1 MNAILRFS
9 VENYKSIAER
19 KSIVFTP
26 TAIKDNP
33 INNIAALADDTK
45 YLKTCG
51 IYGANSSGKSN
62 LITAIARM
70 KNMVRSSIKMNDDD
84 KLPYSPFLLDETS
97 NTSPTVFELEFFN
110 DDKHYR
116 YGFSYTEKKIHEEW
130 LIEIHKKK
138 EKTYFLRT
146 IEGIGVNEE
155 LFPEGKDLE
164 EKTNKNRLFL
174 SLVGQLGGN
183 LSNSLLSFF
192 KEKLNVISGLETDN
206 YDTFSRR
213 LIFEKLPGYDEVKQF
228 FINMQ
233 LGFLDMSVKAQ
244 EFNVSRIPADMPEK
258 LKKTLIENLS
268 GKKEL
273 KAYTKH
279 GVYNNSGEQIGSR
292 SFDLDEMESAGTQKL
307 FEMSGP
313 IFDTIVKGKVL
324 VIDELDAKMHPL
336 LSRELVSL
344 FNGVES
350 NPEGAQLVFSTH
362 DTNLL
367 SSGLLRRDQIWF
379 TEKDTRERTDIY
391 NMMQIVLPDGTKP
404 RGDGNIERNY
414 IQGRYGAIPYIS
426 YLF

>member
-26 TAIKDNP
+26 STIKDNP
-33 INNIAALADDTK
+33 INNIASINGTK
-45 YLKTCG
+45 YLKTCA

-70 KNMVRSSIKMNDDD
+70 KKMIRSSIKMNDGD

-97 NTSPTVFELEFFN
+97 NTSPTLFELEFYN
-110 DDKHYR
+110 DDNHYR
-116 YGFSYTEKKIHEEW
+116 YGFSYTENQIHEEW
-130 LIEIHKKK
+130 LMQIEKKK

-174 SLVGQLGGN
+174 SLVGQLGGK

-192 KEKLNVISGLETDN
+192 IEKLNVISGLDTDN

-213 LIFEKLPGYDEVKQF
+213 LIYEKLPGYDEVKQF

-244 EFNVSRIPADMPEK
+244 EFDVSRIPADMPEK
-258 LKKTLIENLS
+258 LKKTLIENLL

-273 KAYTKH
+273 KVYTKH
-279 GVYNNSGEQIGSR
+279 GVYNNSGEQIGTR

-313 IFDTIVKGKVL
+313 IFDTVVNGNIL

-336 LSRELVSL
+336 LSKELVSL
-344 FNGVES
+344 FNDVES
-350 NPEGAQLVFSTH
+350 NPESAQLVFSTH

-379 TEKDTRERTDIY
+379 TEKDARERTDIY

>member
-1 MNAILRFS
+1 MNVILRFS

-26 TAIKDNP
+26 SAIKDNP
-33 INNIAALADDTK
+33 INNVAALADGTK

-70 KNMVRSSIKMNDDD
+70 KKMIRSSIKMNDDD

-97 NTSPTVFELEFFN
+97 NVRPTLFELEFSN

-116 YGFSYTEKKIHEEW
+116 YGFSYTEKQIHEEW
-130 LIEIHKKK
+130 LIQIEKKK

-146 IEGIGVNEE
+146 IEGIGVNED

-183 LSNSLLSFF
+183 ISNSLLAFF
-192 KEKLNVISGLETDN
+192 KEKLKVISGLETDN
-206 YDTFSRR
+206 YNLFSRH
-213 LIFEKLPGYDEVKQF
+213 LIYKKLPGSEEMKKF
-228 FINMQ
+228 FKDMQ
-233 LGFLDMSVKAQ
+233 LGFSDVTIIAQ
-244 EFNVSRIPADMPEK
+244 EFDVNKLPDDMPDEI
-258 LKKTLIENLS
+258 KKKLIEDLTN
-268 GKKEL
+268 KKEL
-273 KAYTKH
+273 KAFTKH
-279 GVYNNSGEQIGSR
+279 GIYDNNGKQIGIK
-292 SFDLDEMESAGTQKL
+292 SFDFDEMESAGSKKL
-307 FEMSGP
+307 FEISGP
-313 IFDTIVKGKVL
+313 IFETIINGAVL
-324 VIDELDAKMHPL
+324 IIDELDAKMHPL
-336 LSRELVSL
+336 LSKELVSL
-344 FNGVES
+344 FNDINR
-350 NPEGAQLVFSTH
+350 NPLGAQLLFSTH

>member
-116 YGFSYTEKKIHEEW
+116 YGFSYTEKNIHEEW

-192 KEKLNVISGLETDN
+192 KEKLNVISGLDTDN